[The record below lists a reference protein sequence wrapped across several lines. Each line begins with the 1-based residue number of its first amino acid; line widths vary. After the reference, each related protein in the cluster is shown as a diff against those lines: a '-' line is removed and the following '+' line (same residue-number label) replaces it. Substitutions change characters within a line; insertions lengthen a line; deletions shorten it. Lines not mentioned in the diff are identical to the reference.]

1 MKMQQAISLNCFIF
15 IFLLAVNSSWA
26 ASVKVINDPFDEG
39 PFIVNQTDF
48 YRLVNPTI
56 DLNLG
61 VFAPNEP
68 GNFPV
73 LYFVTGFAGN
83 KYLI

>member
-1 MKMQQAISLNCFIF
+1 MLKMQQTTLNSFITV
-15 IFLLAVNSSWA
+15 FLLSYYCNSFWA
-26 ASVKVINDPFDEG
+26 ASALVNYPFDEG
-39 PFIVNQTDF
+39 PFVVNQTDF

-73 LYFVTGFAGN
+73 LYFVTGFAGIIF
-83 KYLI
+83 Y